1 MPTHRKPHLWDRRQA
16 CSRLGRA
23 HPWPGRIRTCWTT
36 NKVSWRH
43 RILQFPLTHRAWSH
57 WNSYTLPQLLRM
69 MSVMLA
75 IGKETRDIANEIS
88 NTLMYIDLLK
98 RKLARSRVTV
108 KVWFR

>member
-1 MPTHRKPHLWDRRQA
+1 MALRK
-16 CSRLGRA
+16 C
-23 HPWPGRIRTCWTT
+23 
-36 NKVSWRH
+36 
-43 RILQFPLTHRAWSH
+43 H

-108 KVWFR
+108 KVWFRSERLESEHF